1 MTDDSAEFHSNRT
14 LAELLEMVSSKGI
27 LRAAPA
33 EDRGLA
39 ESLPFPFM
47 AMIGQSEMRTALVL
61 VAINPTIGGA
71 LLLGPRGTGKTTAVR
86 ALVDLLPSVPRS
98 LCPYGCLPEDIEADG
113 IDAVCP
119 DCARKYGE
127 GQALTYP
134 DQVRLIE
141 LPLTTNID
149 DLIGSI
155 NEQAEQRGRRL
166 SIRRGVLANSDRN
179 VLYID
184 EVNLLPDELVDAILD
199 ASAQGQYA
207 VRRGLL
213 RATYRSRFALVGS
226 MNPEEGRLRPQIL
239 DRFGLRVIVPGLNNP
254 QERYEAYQR
263 VRAFRHNPRAFIN
276 EFWAVTQLIRDEI
289 EAASV
294 RLPQVEIGEA
304 AVKTG
309 LGLVQSLKIDSLRAE
324 ITLFEAARAYAA
336 ADSRDEVSP
345 DDIRKVAPLALRM
358 RRSAFMESYFQSQA
372 AEDAEIA
379 AIIDNTLTA

>member
-1 MTDDSAEFHSNRT
+1 MTNDDAEFQSSRT
-14 LAELLEMVSSKGI
+14 LAELLEMVSSKAI

-61 VAINPTIGGA
+61 VAINPAIGGA

-98 LCPYGCLPEDIEADG
+98 LCPYGCLPEDIETDG

-127 GQALTYP
+127 GQPLTYP

-155 NEQAEQRGRRL
+155 NEQGEQHGRRL
-166 SIRRGVLANSDRN
+166 SIRRGILANSDRN

-184 EVNLLPDELVDAILD
+184 EVNLLADELVDAILD
-199 ASAQGQYA
+199 AAAQGQYT

-239 DRFGLRVIVPGLNNP
+239 DRFGLRVIVAGLNTP
-254 QERYEAYQR
+254 EERYEAYQR
-263 VRAFRHNPRAFIN
+263 VRAFRRNPRAFIN
-276 EFWAVTQLIRDEI
+276 EFWDITQTIRNEI
-289 EAASV
+289 EAAAA

-309 LGLVQSLKIDSLRAE
+309 LSLVQALKIDSLRAE

-345 DDIRKVAPLALRM
+345 TDIRKVAPLALRM